1 MHTFTKQGVKD
12 LIFRQYFLP
21 MATNQ
26 FRQYHHELAD
36 TAWLFVLQGLNLLV
50 PLFVWP
56 YLMRTV
62 GAEQFGV
69 FGFAHALADYACL
82 IVDFGFNLSA
92 TKRVVL
98 ARENKA
104 ELNRIFS
111 ATMCAKIILLFIAF
125 CLYASV
131 LFIPRYQAYRTMA
144 LFMFLSVVASTFS
157 MVWLFQGMGKIRLV
171 SIIQAVSKIIFLPN
185 VFWLIKS
192 PDDLWIAVTIH
203 CSMHICSMVAVLI
216 VLHNRHWVRPVRVTK
231 DDILGEMK
239 LSAPI
244 FLSQAATSIYTALF
258 VVILAYFVSKQEVGW
273 YTSSEKIMRVMVSV
287 VLLPISG
294 AFYPKISALSIS
306 NKSEAQRFIRW
317 IILFLGVFFSIAGL
331 ALCLAADFIIDWL
344 GPDYNGMQPLLYM
357 VAFLPIPITIGAVC
371 GQFGLLA
378 LGDEH
383 SKKTYTR
390 VYYVAAL
397 WALIS
402 VFVLS
407 KLFGVVGTM
416 ASLASTEILV
426 CVSMAYYYIKYVK
439 KTVFN
444 N

>member
-157 MVWLFQGMGKIRLV
+157 MVWL
-171 SIIQAVSKIIFLPN
+171 SKA
-185 VFWLIKS
+185 WEKS
-192 PDDLWIAVTIH
+192 
-203 CSMHICSMVAVLI
+203 
-216 VLHNRHWVRPVRVTK
+216 
-231 DDILGEMK
+231 
-239 LSAPI
+239 
-244 FLSQAATSIYTALF
+244 
-258 VVILAYFVSKQEVGW
+258 
-273 YTSSEKIMRVMVSV
+273 
-287 VLLPISG
+287 
-294 AFYPKISALSIS
+294 
-306 NKSEAQRFIRW
+306 
-317 IILFLGVFFSIAGL
+317 
-331 ALCLAADFIIDWL
+331 DW
-344 GPDYNGMQPLLYM
+344 
-357 VAFLPIPITIGAVC
+357 
-371 GQFGLLA
+371 
-378 LGDEH
+378 
-383 SKKTYTR
+383 
-390 VYYVAAL
+390 
-397 WALIS
+397 
-402 VFVLS
+402 
-407 KLFGVVGTM
+407 
-416 ASLASTEILV
+416 
-426 CVSMAYYYIKYVK
+426 
-439 KTVFN
+439 
-444 N
+444 